1 MSKRLILTI
10 TFSCL
15 GLSLFAQNDSVW
27 VASNFIGNTDWPK
40 ELSFDLR
47 GRYTHPVKKENLT
60 KAKLLNDFVSDY
72 PTNWVSNYISVE
84 MKATCNGK
92 ELKAIGTNNVLT
104 ADQKKILNAIE
115 LGSDLI
121 ITVKYKEKNPVDQII
136 YDNQMNIALTVVPEI
151 EAQYL
156 SGQDEIKKYLKD
168 YVIKKISETVP
179 EEFQKGIVTFTIDEA
194 GDVTNAKT
202 SLTSGDA
209 KTDKFLL
216 NTISTMPKWK
226 PAQNAR
232 GEKVK
237 QEFVF
242 SFGVGGC

>member
-10 TFSCL
+10 AFSCF

-27 VASNFIGNTDWPK
+27 VASNFMGNTEWPK

-47 GRYTHPVKKENLT
+47 GRYTHPVKKEKLT
-60 KAKLLNDFVSDY
+60 NAKLLNDFVADY
-72 PTNWVSNYISVE
+72 PTNWVANYISVE
-84 MKATCNGK
+84 VKGTCDGK
-92 ELKAIGTNNVLT
+92 EMKAIGANNFLT
-104 ADQKKILNAIE
+104 AEQKKILNTID
-115 LGSDLI
+115 LSSDLI
-121 ITVKYKEKNPVDQII
+121 ITVKYKEKNPVNHTV

-156 SGQDEIKKYLKD
+156 SGQDDIKKYLKD
-168 YVIKKISETVP
+168 YVIKKITETVP
-179 EEFQKGIVTFTIDEA
+179 QEFQKGIVTFTIDEA
-194 GDVTNAKT
+194 GEVTNAKI

-216 NTISTMPKWK
+216 NTISSMPKWK
-226 PAQNAR
+226 PAQNAK

-242 SFGVGGC
+242 TFGVGGC